1 MFGAPTNPIQRF
13 IARITASRATGDD
26 PDRQLLER
34 FVSDRDPCAFEAIVE
49 RHGPLV
55 LGVCTRVLGGVHD
68 AEDAFQAT
76 FLVLVRKAG
85 SIRAPGSLGPW
96 LCGVAYR
103 TALKA
108 KAHALKR
115 QKLEKPLVDVA
126 APAVRDSEILDDL
139 RAVLDE
145 EVNCLP
151 AKYRVPFVLCYMQ
164 GKTNAEAAQMLGC
177 AQGTIFSRLAWAR
190 ERLRKRLGRRL
201 ALASGAVAS
210 LLTQSTVSEAV
221 PGSYAFSACKA
232 ALAFAAG
239 DAVAGGTNSAPAAVL
254 AEGVLRAIFLT
265 KLKIAMAV
273 LLAIGMAGAGA
284 GVLAHYVLARGHE
297 NALNGDGH
305 LAAHN
310 AAQHLIGPDNGQPWA
325 DKDKP
330 QGTDKKTD
338 KEKIQGTWTLV
349 AFVDKGKKPSEQ
361 EIKGKTFEI
370 TFAGDKVIVPM
381 VGAGKEGT
389 YKLDP
394 SKTPKHFDWE
404 IAEGKLV
411 KWTYILDGDML
422 KLCTSDSGV
431 RPDRVESTA
440 DSKTGLME
448 FKRKGVKGDK

>member
-13 IARITASRATGDD
+13 IARISASRATGDD

-34 FVSDRDPCAFEAIVE
+34 FVSERDPCAFEAIVE

-55 LGVCTRVLGGVHD
+55 LSVCTRVLGGVHD

-96 LCGVAYR
+96 LYGVAYR

-108 KAHALKR
+108 KAHVLKR

-126 APAVRDSEILDDL
+126 APAVRDNEILDDL

-177 AQGTIFSRLAWAR
+177 AHGTIFSRLAWAR
-190 ERLRKRLGRRL
+190 ERLRKCLSRRL
-201 ALASGAVAS
+201 ALASGAVTS

-221 PGSYAFSACKA
+221 PVSYSLSTSKA

-239 DAVAGGTNSAPAAVL
+239 KAAAAGTTSAPAAAL
-254 AEGVLRAIFLT
+254 AEGVLRAMFLT
-265 KLKIAMAV
+265 KLKIAIVV
-273 LLAIGMAGAGA
+273 LFAIGTAGAGGGA
-284 GVLAHYVLARGHE
+284 LAWGLLTSEQGNRRIGFLVNH
-297 NALNGDGH
+297 LNGHG
-305 LAAHN
+305 
-310 AAQHLIGPDNGQPWA
+310 IGQPA
-325 DKDKP
+325 GPVAGEGRTDKDKL
-330 QGTDKKTD
+330 
-338 KEKIQGTWTLV
+338 QGTWILV
-349 AFVDKGKKPSEQ
+349 EVTDAGKVISAED
-361 EIKGKTFEI
+361 IKAKNFEMVI
-370 TFAGDKVIVPM
+370 TGDKLTLPIRDDAKQV
-381 VGAGKEGT
+381 A

-394 SKTPKHFDWE
+394 SKKPKE
-404 IAEGKLV
+404 IDLSIEEGQTAKGIYSLEGS
-411 KWTYILDGDML
+411 KL
-422 KLCTSDSGV
+422 KLCVERAGGERPTEFAAPKDS
-431 RPDRVESTA
+431 DRV
-440 DSKTGLME
+440 LMVL
-448 FKRKGVKGDK
+448 KKKP